1 LIPVSIPAGALVGPS
16 LPSPRL
22 TPPGSVIF
30 TTYDTSLLNST
41 LEPRL
46 FRRDQVWFLE
56 KDEKQASQLYSLAD
70 FDEREDASFMR
81 RYLNGIYGAV
91 PDLQVWLDSLAYGLI
106 SNADMT
112 ATSETPIPAEVPA
125 A

>member
-1 LIPVSIPAGALVGPS
+1 
-16 LPSPRL
+16 
-22 TPPGSVIF
+22 
-30 TTYDTSLLNST
+30 
-41 LEPRL
+41 
-46 FRRDQVWFLE
+46 
-56 KDEKQASQLYSLAD
+56 
-70 FDEREDASFMR
+70 MR